1 MSLEMFFLNAF
12 QVLNAFP
19 GKLSV
24 NQKNRL
30 WDIGFVLYF

>member
-24 NQKNRL
+24 NQK
-30 WDIGFVLYF
+30 IAYGT